1 MSRFQ
6 RTKDEYFMIALYEM
20 AMEAGDFETPF
31 DRYAVGERG
40 GVTPKAVNAI
50 AKLLI
55 QANFIKKS
63 SENRCLSHSTW
74 TQTCRNAVNYLR
86 GMEWHALSA

>member
-20 AMEAGDFETPF
+20 AKESGDFETSF
-31 DRYAVGERG
+31 DRYVVGERG

-50 AKLLI
+50 AKLLV

-63 SENRCLSHSTW
+63 SETDVFLTAHGRKLVE
-74 TQTCRNAVNYLR
+74 TQLLV
-86 GMEWHALSA
+86 

>member
-20 AMEAGDFETPF
+20 SQEHGDFEKSF
-31 DRYAVGERG
+31 DRYAVGERA
-40 GVTPKAVNAI
+40 GVTHKAVNAI

-63 SENRCLSHSTW
+63 SETDVFLTDHGRKLVE
-74 TQTCRNAVNYLR
+74 TQL
-86 GMEWHALSA
+86 LI

>member
-20 AMEAGDFETPF
+20 AKESGDLETPF
-31 DRYAVGERG
+31 DRYAVGDRG

-63 SENRCLSHSTW
+63 SETDIYLTPHGCKLVE
-74 TQTCRNAVNYLR
+74 TQL
-86 GMEWHALSA
+86 LI